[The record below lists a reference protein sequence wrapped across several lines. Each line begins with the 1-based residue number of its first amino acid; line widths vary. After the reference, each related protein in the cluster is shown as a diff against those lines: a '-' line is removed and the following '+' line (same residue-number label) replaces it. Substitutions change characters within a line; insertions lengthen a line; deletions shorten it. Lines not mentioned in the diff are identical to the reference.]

1 MNLLKNILP
10 IEKGYQILYKTV
22 AMGTNKRKSEILEAL
37 SCKTNI
43 KIDFIKEEN
52 NEVDKNAIAIYMSG
66 TRKYFIFFE
75 KEINNRIGY
84 VKKEI
89 AKNLNDYTLIDDIV
103 FRATSMY
110 LNKNGYIN
118 FYFDILIKK
127 TKFKELKE
135 NEEFIK
141 NYEKEMSNFN

>member
-1 MNLLKNILP
+1 MNLLKNIVP

-22 AMGTNKRKSEILEAL
+22 AMGTNRRKSKILEAL

-66 TRKYFIFFE
+66 TKKYFIFFE

-84 VKKEI
+84 IKKEI
-89 AKNLNDYTLIDDIV
+89 AKNLHDYELFDAVI
-103 FRATSMY
+103 FRATSIY
-110 LNKNGYIN
+110 LSKNGYIN

-141 NYEKEMSNFN
+141 NYEKDMSNFN